1 MLVLK
6 KRSPLPC
13 PRVTI
18 TASTTPSCDSV
29 TTKPEMLPSSRSA
42 MMSGVAIRAV
52 PSSPLSPI
60 LPLKDWESLATPSL
74 PLAPSRLPPVL
85 NTGYTLPLP
94 VEVSSG
100 EPLILAQ
107 PRRASPRYRET
118 GLLVQG
124 VSITVPLLTVSR
136 STQPR

>member
-1 MLVLK
+1 
-6 KRSPLPC
+6 
-13 PRVTI
+13 
-18 TASTTPSCDSV
+18 
-29 TTKPEMLPSSRSA
+29 

-60 LPLKDWESLATPSL
+60 LPLKERESLATPSL

-85 NTGYTLPLP
+85 NTGYTLPAP

-100 EPLILAQ
+100 TPLLLAK
-107 PRRASPRYRET
+107 PRRASLPHRET
-118 GLLVQG
+118 GLVLTVDR
-124 VSITVPLLTVSR
+124 VSLAVPFLTVSR